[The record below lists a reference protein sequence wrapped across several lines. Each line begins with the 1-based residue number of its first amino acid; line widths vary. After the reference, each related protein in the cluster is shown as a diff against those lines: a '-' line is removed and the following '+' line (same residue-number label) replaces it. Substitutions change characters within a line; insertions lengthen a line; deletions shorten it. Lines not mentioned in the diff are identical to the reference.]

1 MKQLYHGS
9 IFDFSAIDLSKGKDY
24 KDFGKGFYA
33 TAFPDHAERIA
44 LRNKKIAL
52 KRQELLKQ
60 TGKIKKEKP
69 IVAYCYQLLFDEVAA
84 AYLEMKIF
92 RTADKE
98 WLKFVMLN
106 RQAKGLIHS
115 YDIVIGP
122 TADAQTSVILN
133 AYQEDLLKADFDD
146 ELCEEVIKEL
156 MPENLPKQYFFGTEA
171 AIKTLQFAKVKRQVI
186 I

>member
-9 IFDFSAIDLSKGKDY
+9 VFDFTEIDLSKGRDY

-33 TAFPDHAERIA
+33 TSFRDHAERIA
-44 LRNKKIAL
+44 IRNKKIVQ
-52 KRQELLKQ
+52 KRQELLKKA
-60 TGKIKKEKP
+60 GKIKNADP
-69 IVAYCYQLLFDEVAA
+69 ITAYCYQLLFDEEAA
-84 AYLEMKIF
+84 SSLEMKVFTI
-92 RTADKE
+92 ADKE

-106 RQAKGLIHS
+106 RQTKGLIHS

-133 AYQEDLLKADFDD
+133 AYQEELLNTGFAD
-146 ELCEEVIKEL
+146 EVCEEVINEL

-171 AIKTLQFAKVKRQVI
+171 AIKTLQFAPARRWVI
-186 I
+186 V